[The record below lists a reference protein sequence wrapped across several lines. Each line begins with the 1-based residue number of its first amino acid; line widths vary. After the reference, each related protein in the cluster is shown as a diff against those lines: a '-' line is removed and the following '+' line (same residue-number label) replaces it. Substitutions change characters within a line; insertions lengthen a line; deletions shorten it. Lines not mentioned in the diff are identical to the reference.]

1 MEWQG
6 NLSLITRPDQFGPIP
21 EPMLS
26 VFTRQMLHALG
37 VLHSHGVSCS
47 GKLKASSFWLLPDG
61 RLKLG
66 ALFHFDIPSKKNMD
80 VAISQDLHALLEA
93 VEQLADAR
101 SQDAG
106 MLARHEFENK
116 IKVYE
121 LKVNQLRTE
130 KASIVKREGDSG
142 KDKKQ
147 QMHDETRL
155 AILTTELKSASEKLE
170 NVRAQ
175 IHKADEAMR
184 LFPLTYS
191 SKGRCHDFVAQ
202 AARPILKLGQV
213 YHHAFVSSYL
223 DVGAEALVRWV
234 ALKGYRGNGNRL
246 ASTLYEVDPDVQ
258 AEIEQASQKPD
269 ARRKQVPAPYGLPFT
284 CATNG
289 HLDLWCCMP
298 ARAGSTVSA
307 GSGCVTQWIQRP
319 YIHHHT
325 YTSSCVCAE
334 LRHVAGIVGG
344 RAAEGGN
351 EQDLSELRC
360 TWHGDG

>member
-202 AARPILKLGQV
+202 AVRPILKLGQV
-213 YHHAFVSSYL
+213 YLHPFVSSYL

-269 ARRKQVPAPYGLPFT
+269 SRRKKVPPYGLPST
-284 CATNG
+284 CATNE
-289 HLDLWCCMP
+289 HLDLWCSHAS
-298 ARAGSTVSA
+298 ARGKKAAGSTVSA
-307 GSGCVTQWIQRP
+307 VSSLSDSGSSDHTSP
-319 YIHHHT
+319 YI
-325 YTSSCVCAE
+325 YE
-334 LRHVAGIVGG
+334 L
-344 RAAEGGN
+344 
-351 EQDLSELRC
+351 LCLC
-360 TWHGDG
+360 